1 MPSTDPARP
10 NVVVVLTD
18 DQGFW
23 AMGCAG
29 NSEIRTPTLD
39 RLARTGIRFANFF
52 CASPVSSPA
61 RATLLTGRIPSQH
74 GVHDWIRGGND
85 DGGKRKG
92 AKLIEYLKGQT
103 GYTDLLAR
111 NGYTCGMSGKWHLGD
126 SHHPQK
132 GFTFWEVHAGGG
144 GPYYD
149 APMIVDGELAKVPGY
164 VTDVITDN
172 ALRFLDEQKGN
183 AAPFYLSVHYTA
195 PHSPWD
201 RANHP
206 AELYDDYHANC
217 AFESTPV
224 EPIHP
229 WQANTAPVGR
239 DPESRRDILSG
250 YYTAVTAMDSGV
262 GRIVDR
268 LEAEGLRENTVVF
281 FTSDNGMNMG
291 HHGIYGK
298 GNGTFPLNMFDTSV
312 KVPAILS
319 RPGHVPEGKVE
330 EGLYSHYDFMPTLLD
345 YLGMANPE
353 VDSLPGVSFA
363 PVLGG
368 EGLPGRGEV
377 VVYDEYGP
385 VRMVRTREWKYVHRY
400 PYGPHELYD
409 LAGDP
414 DERQNLVDAEE
425 HAARVVDMKGRL
437 EGWFVKYVDPRVD
450 GTHEPV
456 TGKGQLDL
464 AGPAGDGRPAFASD
478 WYYLSGDESPGTPSG
493 PSGDARRSVP
503 PSGRARRRRKRPGYG
518 PPPIR

>member
-29 NSEIRTPTLD
+29 NSEIRTPNLD

-52 CASPVSSPA
+52 CASPVCSPA
-61 RATLLTGRIPSQH
+61 RASLLTGRIPSQH

-85 DGGKRKG
+85 DGGKEKG
-92 AKLIEYLKGQT
+92 ARLIEYLKGQT
-103 GYTDLLAR
+103 GYTDILAR

-149 APMIVDGELAKVPGY
+149 APMIVDGELAKVPWY

-172 ALRFLDEQKGN
+172 ALRFLDEQK
-183 AAPFYLSVHYTA
+183 ASDSPFYLSVHYTA

-201 RANHP
+201 RADRP

-239 DPESRRDILSG
+239 TPEARRDILSG
-250 YYTAVTAMDSGV
+250 YYAAVTAMDSGV

-268 LEAEGLRENTVVF
+268 LEADGLRENTVVF

-319 RPGHVPEGKVE
+319 RPAHVPEGKVE
-330 EGLYSHYDFMPTLLD
+330 EGLYSHHDFMPTLLD

-353 VDSLPGVSFA
+353 ADSLPGVSFA
-363 PVLGG
+363 PVLRGDDG
-368 EGLPGRGEV
+368 AGLR
-377 VVYDEYGP
+377 
-385 VRMVRTREWKYVHRY
+385 
-400 PYGPHELYD
+400 
-409 LAGDP
+409 
-414 DERQNLVDAEE
+414 
-425 HAARVVDMKGRL
+425 AARAVRPRGRPRREAEPRRRGGARRARCRDEVPARGL
-437 EGWFVKYVDPRVD
+437 VREIRDPRVRRD
-450 GTHEPV
+450 ARAGH
-456 TGKGQLDL
+456 GQ
-464 AGPAGDGRPAFASD
+464 GPARP
-478 WYYLSGDESPGTPSG
+478 
-493 PSGDARRSVP
+493 RRSRRGGAAGVRAGLVVRA
-503 PSGRARRRRKRPGYG
+503 GRRATVLRSAAGEVAFREE
-518 PPPIR
+518 